1 MGKHIATVHI
11 PSDEFDRVNRL
22 LSIDSLEDM
31 ADGELILQGANT
43 NHNEGIFRVTFDD
56 GSSLNF
62 DLCSGTH
69 NYWDDVVWTSSDG
82 KTDVTLDCE
91 YELDNIEVDIEGET
105 YIVEIMKH
113 NLEVK
118 SSDCLP

>member
-1 MGKHIATVHI
+1 M
-11 PSDEFDRVNRL
+11 
-22 LSIDSLEDM
+22 
-31 ADGELILQGANT
+31 
-43 NHNEGIFRVTFDD
+43 TFDD
-56 GSSLNF
+56 GSSLN
-62 DLCSGTH
+62 
-69 NYWDDVVWTSSDG
+69 
-82 KTDVTLDCE
+82 CE